1 MRGLSKAGLR
11 ACAAA
16 AALMG
21 ASLAPPAHAQLVEGV
36 AAVVNDDIITTYDV
50 RQRGLLLLASNGIE
64 PTPENQ
70 SRARQQALRDLVDER
85 LQLQEASRY
94 ELTVSP
100 ETVDRQIADIA
111 RANNMSAD
119 QFIAQLSSVGI
130 GVATLRRQIEAET
143 AWRRLINGRYGRLVT
158 ISDQAIRE
166 TQERI
171 SSAATRTQY
180 HAAEIFLPAIT
191 QADFAE
197 AEAAAARLLQEM
209 QRGAP
214 FPLVARQFSAAASA
228 AAGGDLGWVA
238 AGELRPEVQATLD
251 RLQPGQVST
260 PFRTEDGV
268 YIVALR
274 DRREGSPTQR
284 VERVT
289 LRQVLAPAASM
300 SALERARRRINSCTA
315 LETTLRDVQGAEVI
329 DLGTAAVSELSQTVQ
344 AQISGLSDGQSSQPT
359 ASGDNVAMLVVCGR
373 ETNTT
378 GVPSRAEIES
388 RLFDQE
394 LAMHAQRYLRDLR
407 RDATIITR

>member
-1 MRGLSKAGLR
+1 MRGLSKAGLK

-16 AALMG
+16 VALAT
-21 ASLAPPAHAQLVEGV
+21 ASLGPAASAQMVEGV

-64 PTPENQ
+64 ATAENQ
-70 SRARQQALRDLVDER
+70 GRARQQALRDLVDER
-85 LQLQEASRY
+85 LQLQEARRY
-94 ELTVSP
+94 ELEVSP

-111 RANNMSAD
+111 RANDLTAD
-119 QFIAQLSSVGI
+119 QFVSQLGSVGI
-130 GVATLRRQIEAET
+130 GVATLRRQIEADV

-171 SSAATRTQY
+171 SSNATRTQY

-197 AEAAAARLLQEM
+197 AEAAATRLLQEM

-238 AGELRPEVQATLD
+238 SGELRPEMQATLD

-274 DRREGSPTQR
+274 EKREGAAAQR
-284 VERVT
+284 TERVT
-289 LRQVLAPAASM
+289 LRQVTAPSGSA
-300 SALERARRRINSCTA
+300 SALDRARRRIESCTT
-315 LETTLRDVQGAEVI
+315 LEATMRDVQGAEVI
-329 DLGTAAVSELSQTVQ
+329 DLGTAAVSELSETVQ
-344 AQISGLSDGQSSQPT
+344 TQISGLTDGQSSAPA
-359 ASGDNVAMLVVCGR
+359 ASGESVSMMVVCGR

-378 GVPSRAEIES
+378 GVPNRAEIEN
-388 RLFDQE
+388 RLFEQE

>member
-1 MRGLSKAGLR
+1 MRGLSKVGLK

-16 AALMG
+16 VALM
-21 ASLAPPAHAQLVEGV
+21 ASGPAPSAEAQLVEGV

-64 PTPENQ
+64 PTAENQ

-85 LQLQEASRY
+85 LQLQEARRF
-94 ELTVSP
+94 ELEVSP

-111 RANNMSAD
+111 RANNMTAD
-119 QFIAQLSSVGI
+119 QFIAQLGSVGI

-171 SSAATRTQY
+171 SSNATRTQY

-214 FPLVARQFSAAASA
+214 FPLVARQFSASASA

-238 AGELRPEVQATLD
+238 AGELRPEMQAVLD

-274 DRREGSPTQR
+274 DRREGAAAQR

-289 LRQVLAPAASM
+289 LRQVTAPAGSAN
-300 SALERARRRINSCTA
+300 ALERARRRINACPT
-315 LETTLRDVQGAEVI
+315 LEATIRDVQGAEVI
-329 DLGTAAVSELSQTVQ
+329 DLGTAVVSELSQSVQ
-344 AQISGLSDGQSSQPT
+344 DQISGLSDGQSSTP
-359 ASGDNVAMLVVCGR
+359 ALSGDRVSMMVVCGR

-378 GVPSRAEIES
+378 GVPSRAEIQD
-388 RLFDQE
+388 RLFEQE
-394 LAMHAQRYLRDLR
+394 LAMHAQRYIRDLR